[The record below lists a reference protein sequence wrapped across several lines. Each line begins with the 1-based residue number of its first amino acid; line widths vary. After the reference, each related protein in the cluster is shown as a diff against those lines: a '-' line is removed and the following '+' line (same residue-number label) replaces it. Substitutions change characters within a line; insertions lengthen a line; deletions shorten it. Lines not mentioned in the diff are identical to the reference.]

1 MIFSEDPVFGLYNAR
16 SSMKPPKPRRMWRQ
30 AVGCLP
36 GLALAGNLFAAM
48 SAMADGGG
56 ATFRVGTGHLS
67 ENVRALAHFH
77 GWSLEWAS
85 EEDRTVIRAFDLAN
99 PSPEAALSKILAPYK
114 GTFSASLDQ
123 ERKVVRVTAAD
134 PEAPEEGAPD
144 PEGEEGLRWSTE
156 LDFEPGLESTTPPEP
171 PPFEGEKKGN
181 SQKKT
186 VRMLDLPQAWESEGA
201 EPMTPAP
208 AEAAEQQAPVAELS
222 PKQEAGDARAPEP
235 SGDSTDHQDRAASAK
250 KSETASSPASP
261 GPVLQI
267 LSAKDK
273 GKAEKELARLR
284 GLGHDV
290 FLEEFHHDGTLWHR
304 LKVRIAPNRSI
315 EDAVE
320 DLKRLGYEAVWVV
333 SQGAVENQPRSRP
346 LK

>member
-1 MIFSEDPVFGLYNAR
+1 
-16 SSMKPPKPRRMWRQ
+16 MWRQ
-30 AVGCLP
+30 AVGLLP

-56 ATFRVGTGHLS
+56 ATFRVGVGHLS
-67 ENVRALAHFH
+67 ENVRALAHSH
-77 GWSLEWAS
+77 GWSLEWGS
-85 EEDRTVIRAFDLAN
+85 EEDRIIAHTFDMAN
-99 PSPEAALSKILAPYK
+99 PSLEAALSNILAPYES
-114 GTFSASLDQ
+114 TFSTSLDQ
-123 ERKVVRVTAAD
+123 ERKVVRVTATD
-134 PEAPEEGAPD
+134 SGAPEEGAPD

-156 LDFEPGLESTTPPEP
+156 LDFEPDLESTVPPEP
-171 PPFEGEKKGN
+171 PPFEGE
-181 SQKKT
+181 KKT
-186 VRMLDLPQAWESEGA
+186 VRMLDLPQAWESERA
-201 EPMTPAP
+201 EPMRPAQ
-208 AEAAEQQAPVAELS
+208 AEVTEQQTPVVELS
-222 PKQEAGDARAPEP
+222 PKQEAQGARAPEP
-235 SGDSTDHQDRAASAK
+235 SEDPADSPDRVVSAEKAGAAPEK
-250 KSETASSPASP
+250 PGTASGPASP

-333 SQGAVENQPRSRP
+333 SQGAVKNQPHSRP